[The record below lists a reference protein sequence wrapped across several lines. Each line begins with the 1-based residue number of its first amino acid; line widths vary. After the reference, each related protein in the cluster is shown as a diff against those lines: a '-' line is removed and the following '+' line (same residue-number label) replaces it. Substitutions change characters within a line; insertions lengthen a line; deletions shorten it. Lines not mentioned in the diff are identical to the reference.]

1 MTNLYE
7 EHEDVSQE
15 LEDARQLINR
25 YAGLTKE
32 LLAEGRDKQDYYG
45 AGGVCII
52 LGKVGSRGTTT
63 KDQDVCRGTT
73 TKDHDVPSSI
83 TTKGTKAG
91 GRGKQNEYGAGAGA
105 STWMS
110 TEPGA
115 WA

>member
-63 KDQDVCRGTT
+63 KD
-73 TKDHDVPSSI
+73 HDVPSSI